1 MKSEAL
7 NILLV
12 EENQLNINLI
22 DKYLSESVSTDWNLT
37 TANRLVDGLGVLSLQ
52 PIDIV
57 LMAYDLPDSMETAGV
72 KLVQEHKP
80 SIPLVILVEEGYS
93 NNEIDFIEIGAQDY
107 LLMGSFDPA
116 LLDKTLHIAITRQKL
131 MTEHKKTI
139 DELNARIEDLEKMND
154 LMVNREIVITNLKRE
169 LREIQKKIIP

>member
-12 EENQLNINLI
+12 EENQQNVDLI
-22 DKYLSESVSTDWNLT
+22 GKYLSKSGSTDWNLT

-57 LMAYDLPDSMETAGV
+57 LMAYDLPDSMETAGI

-80 SIPLVILVEEGYS
+80 SIPVVILVEEGNS

-107 LLMGSFDPA
+107 LQIGNFDQT
-116 LLDKTLHIAITRQKL
+116 LLDKSLHLAITRQSL
-131 MTEHKKTI
+131 MTKHKKAI
-139 DELNARIEDLEKMND
+139 DELNTRIEDLEKMND